1 MQLPGVYI
9 YVTQFANDIKQQN
22 NYDVLNDLP
31 PQAVF
36 TNSYAESNHGAA

>member
-1 MQLPGVYI
+1 MQLPGVYL
-9 YVTQFANDIKQQN
+9 YVTQFAKQQN